1 MLTREE
7 RDRVIAELGDHVAPP
22 NSIGN
27 FIRITFVDAPDRVE
41 LGDLPLDLN
50 RVSEQ
55 ASWLVDAC
63 LSSRWRRSPSL
74 LERVLDKLITAG
86 KGGLEFPALLTR
98 VQQKIDPNPDPF
110 ATFWVLAQQPF
121 LSRPDLRKAARN
133 LVEGVNQPILRV
145 NGPSQS
151 GKTYTT
157 ELFSFVMTEI
167 RPELH
172 VVPVALAPGTG
183 PTYKVEELA
192 DSLTLTMPNT
202 DPFPQR
208 STSSYPKAL
217 ARWLVRNVNRNPGLW
232 VFVLDGFGQ
241 QNVQDEVIE
250 FIHLLAQYVITP
262 EYARKMRLVLLHF
275 EKDLV
280 GNWRAWTVDDGPL
293 LPNGVTTQDLIDC
306 LVAYNAQMQ
315 AQNQPAKMIAPADIP
330 DIANDMIA
338 AAKKE
343 PYQLKSLYEQ
353 LRTIATS

>member
-1 MLTREE
+1 MLTRDE
-7 RDRVIAELGDHVAPP
+7 RDQVIADLSDHVAPP
-22 NSIGN
+22 NTIGN
-27 FIRITFVDAPDRVE
+27 FIKITFVDPQDRVE
-41 LGDLPLDLN
+41 LGELPLDMN

-63 LSSRWRRSPSL
+63 LSSRWRRAPSL
-74 LERVLDKLITAG
+74 MERLLNQLITAG
-86 KGGLEFPALLTR
+86 KGGLASLLTR

-110 ATFWVLAQQPF
+110 STFWVLAQQPF

-145 NGPSQS
+145 NGPSKS

-157 ELFSFVMTEI
+157 ELFSFVMTET
-167 RPELH
+167 RPDLH
-172 VVPVALAPGTG
+172 VVPVDLAPGTG

-192 DSLTLTMPNT
+192 ESLTLTMPNT

-217 ARWLVRNVNRNPGLW
+217 ARWLVRNVNRNPGVW
-232 VFVLDGFGQ
+232 IFVLDGFGQ

-250 FIHLLAQYVITP
+250 FIQLLAQYVIAP
-262 EYARKMRLVLLHF
+262 EFARKMRLVLLHF
-275 EKDLV
+275 DKDLV

-293 LPNGVTTQDLIDC
+293 LPNGVTAQDLIDC
-306 LVAYNAQMQ
+306 IVAFNAKME

-330 DIANDMIA
+330 AIANDMITA
-338 AAKKE
+338 ATSE
-343 PYQLKSLYEQ
+343 PFQLKSLYEQ
-353 LRTIATS
+353 LRAIASS